1 MGEVGWGGVFPN
13 SQQQAEATTGP
24 PPPCPL
30 PYWKLGSPERGQI
43 ALKSHSTLEELET
56 VAASSPSEP
65 NRHYLPGVP
74 KTFGPEWGYL
84 TLESPL
90 DCREIQPAHPK
101 GNQY

>member
-1 MGEVGWGGVFPN
+1 M
-13 SQQQAEATTGP
+13 
-24 PPPCPL
+24 
-30 PYWKLGSPERGQI
+30 
-43 ALKSHSTLEELET
+43 
-56 VAASSPSEP
+56 AASSPSEP
-65 NRHYLPGVP
+65 NHHYFPGVP